1 MESTKQQELKQLG
14 MDGEPSTTQCV
25 IAETESTKPMK
36 LALIPLRSAAISK
49 PVKQPQQPLEAKQF
63 PIVLGRTNLSQWW
76 YESCD
81 CQQYYCRL
89 HCRPVAKNIG
99 SLSKVMIQIDTQGNA
114 HIVGKNPH
122 LVTITSSKGDT
133 NKTTNNASEKAD
145 IPVVPENA
153 TEDQNHQL
161 PKPIVLGVG
170 DILIIGRRD
179 REPWMRFQVVD
190 AANLPTSPNAKKN
203 NGTVAKKNP
212 QQKSIETARKSAIQ
226 AQQEEQPQSQTNPNR
241 DEKAKDPPPLSQQK
255 NSHHDAQLPEWIT
268 TTTTSNSNTT
278 NRRSAAY
285 SNNTTIYGS
294 TTDTKEQQHHLSM
307 VATLTK
313 AAVAAGA
320 AADADERNKSKK
332 PYRYNSYY
340 NYYNQSNNNN
350 NTFETATAAATTDP
364 SPYRRKRRHN
374 TSSFAPFIPSS
385 NNYHKSII
393 RSAED
398 LFHNGS
404 SRRGGRLHHNGDPQI
419 HLVFQDYETS
429 AELIKAGTLQGR
441 NKLKN
446 AKISNGDSRNSPV
459 ESRPIKRQKQA
470 RTDRNFIGKPN
481 ETNNSTAQPQKQQ
494 ESKSVGL
501 LSKNYAAALR
511 DVSTPSLAPPA
522 DTDEKVLDV

>member
-1 MESTKQQELKQLG
+1 
-14 MDGEPSTTQCV
+14 
-25 IAETESTKPMK
+25 MK

-49 PVKQPQQPLEAKQF
+49 TVKQPQQPLEAKQF

-99 SLSKVMIQIDTQGNA
+99 SLSKVMIQIDTQGTA

-122 LVTITSSKGDT
+122 LVTITSSKGET
-133 NKTTNNASEKAD
+133 NSATNNTSEKTDASNG
-145 IPVVPENA
+145 PETNSN
-153 TEDQNHQL
+153 TIEDQHHHQVQ
-161 PKPIVLGVG
+161 KPVVLGVG
-170 DILIIGRRD
+170 DILSIGRRD
-179 REPWMRFQVVD
+179 REPWMRFQVVN
-190 AANLPTSPNAKKN
+190 AANLIPPLYSNKKSNGSTIKKN
-203 NGTVAKKNP
+203 LQKKAIETLEKAASQGHQE
-212 QQKSIETARKSAIQ
+212 QQKSLAQAEANPSA
-226 AQQEEQPQSQTNPNR
+226 N
-241 DEKAKDPPPLSQQK
+241 EKAKDLPPQSQQK

-268 TTTTSNSNTT
+268 TTTTSNSNSA
-278 NRRSAAY
+278 NRRSATY
-285 SNNTTIYGS
+285 HNNTAIYGS
-294 TTDTKEQQHHLSM
+294 TTDTKEQQHHQAM

-340 NYYNQSNNNN
+340 NYYNQNN

-364 SPYRRKRRHN
+364 TQYRRKRRHN
-374 TSSFAPFIPSS
+374 TSSFAPFIQPSNS
-385 NNYHKSII
+385 YHKPLI

-398 LFHNGS
+398 LFHKGS
-404 SRRGGRLHHNGDPQI
+404 LRRGGRFHHIGDPQI
-419 HLVFQDYETS
+419 HLVFQDFETS

-441 NKLKN
+441 SKLKA
-446 AKISNGDSRNSPV
+446 AKSNESPV
-459 ESRPIKRQKQA
+459 EKRRKQA

-481 ETNNSTAQPQKQQ
+481 EAPPQ

-501 LSKNYAAALR
+501 LSKNYAAALLE
-511 DVSTPSLAPPA
+511 VSTPSLAPPA
-522 DTDEKVLDV
+522 DIEEVLDAEPPLVALPEEDPGDCA